1 MPTPIVLAN
10 IALCD
15 TRSLLHMDDP
25 QYSCGDMGKSG
36 ELVYGGLVLSEH
48 GMDGG
53 THLVKAQRNPKDDIS
68 PSQRLV
74 ISSCLVLPFPAL
86 PFSVLS
92 CSLAGFFCLI
102 AILEDFL
109 SLRTNHTS
117 HAGHQRCKRCCLQ
130 REGSD

>member
-1 MPTPIVLAN
+1 
-10 IALCD
+10 
-15 TRSLLHMDDP
+15 MDDP
-25 QYSCGDMGKSG
+25 QNSCGDMGKSG
-36 ELVYGGLVLSEH
+36 ELVDGGLVLSEH

-86 PFSVLS
+86 PFSILS
-92 CSLAGFFCLI
+92 CSLVVFLISI

-109 SLRTNHTS
+109 SLRINHTS
-117 HAGHQRCKRCCLQ
+117 HAGQQRRKRCCLQ